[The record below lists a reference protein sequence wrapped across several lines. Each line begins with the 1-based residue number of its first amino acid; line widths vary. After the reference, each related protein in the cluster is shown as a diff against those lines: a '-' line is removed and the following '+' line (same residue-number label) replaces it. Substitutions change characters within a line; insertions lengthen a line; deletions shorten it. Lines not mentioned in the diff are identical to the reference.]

1 MAYMV
6 QSGEWT
12 CPVCSAGQVGIH
24 SSPSSGVDSSIVSAG
39 LVAKSDVKSLML
51 KPGMAEA
58 PPCAYTANLLHLDSR
73 ILISDV
79 NRRCCLVIIVM
90 IPTRFIRIIYQWQ
103 KNKGM
108 KSEKIA
114 K

>member
-1 MAYMV
+1 
-6 QSGEWT
+6 
-12 CPVCSAGQVGIH
+12 
-24 SSPSSGVDSSIVSAG
+24 
-39 LVAKSDVKSLML
+39 
-51 KPGMAEA
+51 
-58 PPCAYTANLLHLDSR
+58 LDSR

-103 KNKGM
+103 KNIGM